1 MNTVLKTKKL
11 TKYYG
16 KHLGIKDLN
25 LEINKGE
32 IFGFLGPNG
41 AGKSTTIRMILHLLK
56 PSAGH
61 VTIFDKKLSK
71 YYPQIFKELGNLPG
85 ELKLYEH
92 LSGAYFLD
100 YMNSFS
106 DKEPKWR
113 DELVEAFKLDSN
125 ILAKKIKYYSHGMK
139 QKLGII
145 QALQH
150 DPELII
156 MDEPTESLDP
166 LNKVVLYDYL
176 KQLKNNGKTI
186 FFSSHDLSEVE
197 KICDRVGLV
206 RSGELIALERI
217 DDLKKKM
224 VRRMEIYFK
233 GTYEIDDFKHPTA
246 QIIDEQPN
254 RLILN
259 ISGDINPMIKML
271 AKYNI
276 SNLVFPEPSLEESFM
291 QFYKN

>member
-1 MNTVLKTKKL
+1 MDTIIKTENL

-56 PSAGH
+56 PSVGH
-61 VTIFDKKLSK
+61 ITIFGKKVSRH
-71 YYPQIFKELGNLPG
+71 YAQIYKKLGNLPG
-85 ELKLYEH
+85 ELKMYEH
-92 LSGAYFLD
+92 LGGAYFLD
-100 YMNSFS
+100 YMSSFFN
-106 DKEPKWR
+106 KEPKWR
-113 DELVEAFKLDSN
+113 DELANAFKLDSKT
-125 ILAKKIKYYSHGMK
+125 LAKKIKSYSHGMK

-145 QALQH
+145 QALQQ

-156 MDEPTESLDP
+156 MDEPTEGLDP

-176 KQLKNNGKTI
+176 KMFKEQGKTI

-206 RSGELIALERI
+206 RSGELIALEHI
-217 DDLKKKM
+217 SDLKKKM
-224 VRRMEIYFK
+224 IRRMEIYFK
-233 GTYEIDDFKHPTA
+233 GQYNPADFNVSNV
-246 QIIDEQPN
+246 QIIDQQPN
-254 RLILN
+254 RLFVTIK
-259 ISGDINPMIKML
+259 GDINPMIKAL
-271 AKYNI
+271 AKYEIN
-276 SNLVFPEPSLEESFM
+276 NLIFPEPSLEETFM

>member
-1 MNTVLKTKKL
+1 MDTVIKTENL

-25 LEINKGE
+25 LEIIKGE

-56 PSAGH
+56 PSAGQ
-61 VTIFDKKLSK
+61 VSIFGRKVSK
-71 YYPQIFKELGNLPG
+71 YYAQIYKDLGNLPG
-85 ELKLYEH
+85 ELKLYEY
-92 LSGAYFLD
+92 LTGYYFLD
-100 YMNSFS
+100 YMSSFF
-106 DKEPKWR
+106 DKEPRWR
-113 DELVEAFKLDSN
+113 DELVDAFQLDSN
-125 ILAKKIKYYSHGMK
+125 VLAKKLKYYSHGMK

-145 QALQH
+145 QALQN
-150 DPELII
+150 DPVLII
-156 MDEPTESLDP
+156 MDEPTEGLDP

-176 KQLKNNGKTI
+176 KQFKEQGKTI

-206 RSGELIALERI
+206 RSGELIALEHI
-217 DDLKKKM
+217 SDLKKKM

-233 GTYEIDDFKHPTA
+233 TKYNPADFTDSNINVIDQQSD
-246 QIIDEQPN
+246 
-254 RLILN
+254 RLI
-259 ISGDINPMIKML
+259 ITVKGDINPIIKTL
-271 AKYNI
+271 AKYDLN
-276 SNLVFPEPSLEESFM
+276 NLVFPEPSLEETFM

>member
-1 MNTVLKTKKL
+1 MNTIIKIENL

-16 KHLGIKDLN
+16 KHLGIKNLN
-25 LEINKGE
+25 LKISKGE

-56 PSAGH
+56 PSAGK
-61 VTIFDKKLSK
+61 VMIFGKDVNRH
-71 YYPQIFKELGNLPG
+71 YAQIYKDLGNLPG

-100 YMNSFS
+100 YMISFFN
-106 DKEPKWR
+106 KEPKWR
-113 DELVEAFKLDSN
+113 DEIADAFKLDSKT
-125 ILAKKIKYYSHGMK
+125 LAKKIKSYSHGMK

-156 MDEPTESLDP
+156 MDEPTEGLDP

-176 KQLKNNGKTI
+176 KMFRDQGKTI

-197 KICDRVGLV
+197 KICDRIGLV
-206 RSGELIALERI
+206 RSGELIALEHI
-217 DDLKKKM
+217 SDLKKKM

-233 GTYEIDDFKHPTA
+233 GAYNPADFKSSNI
-246 QIIDEQPN
+246 QIIDQQTN
-254 RLILN
+254 RLILT
-259 ISGDINPMIKML
+259 IKGDINSVLRAL
-271 AKYNI
+271 AKYDIN
-276 SNLVFPEPSLEESFM
+276 NLIFPEPSLEETFM
-291 QFYKN
+291 QFYMN